1 MTISR
6 SNKPDSV
13 KRLLLINGS
22 PIRGSNTDILSEEIA
37 RGVLAGEMPG
47 DFSEGQ
53 SRAGRVPSYAE
64 REEKPDT
71 TWMAETVYLNDL
83 VITPCQSCG
92 VRKDDDICIYH
103 DDLYPVY
110 DKFNTCDA
118 VVIASPV
125 YFDTVSAQLKLF
137 IDRCNC
143 YRPLKEAPDGRL
155 YLENKTWKQ
164 RRGMIV
170 LVGGP
175 RQRYDCAL
183 TVIKGFFIWTGVK
196 FLDSILY
203 THDGYDIGSAK
214 RDSDSIAK
222 AFAVGQRIAQP

>member
-1 MTISR
+1 
-6 SNKPDSV
+6 V
-13 KRLLLINGS
+13 KRLLVINGS

-64 REEKPDT
+64 RDEKPDT
-71 TWMAETVYLNDL
+71 TWVVETVYLNDL

-110 DKFNTCDA
+110 DKFNNCDA
-118 VVIASPV
+118 LVIASPV

-143 YRPLKEAPDGRL
+143 YRPLKETPDGNL
-155 YLENKTWKQ
+155 YLEKKIRKP
-164 RRGMIV
+164 RRGVIV

-175 RQRYDCAL
+175 RQRCDCAL
-183 TVIKGFFIWTGVK
+183 TVVKGFFIWTGVQ
-196 FLDSILY
+196 FLDSIQY
-203 THDGYDIGSAK
+203 THDSYEVGGAK
-214 RDSDSIAK
+214 RDSNALAE
-222 AFAVGQRIAQP
+222 AFELGQRLA